1 MHLAH
6 DEAVAFV
13 LVVVSCRRHGR
24 SLVGLAPLAP
34 HVDQPVLWIPHE
46 AQHGVDRGVGIRPIK
61 VHRGHEALDVGDG
74 GMDASGV
81 VAMGGGDR
89 NLGDLLVVEREL
101 KAGPPFVRSG
111 GVRGLAVG
119 LSVTMLSTV
128 LKPITHDGSEPERTV
143 CGTLE
148 HLSWRA

>member
-6 DEAVAFV
+6 DGAIAFV
-13 LVVVSCRRHGR
+13 LVVVSCRLHGR

-61 VHRGHEALDVGDG
+61 VHRGHEALDVVDG

-89 NLGDLLVVEREL
+89 NLGDLLVDD
-101 KAGPPFVRSG
+101 SG
-111 GVRGLAVG
+111 GVDAPVFCGEGAESRPTVRALRRGAWSGGWVERDDVEHRLE
-119 LSVTMLSTV
+119 
-128 LKPITHDGSEPERTV
+128 THHPRWV
-143 CGTLE
+143 
-148 HLSWRA
+148 RA